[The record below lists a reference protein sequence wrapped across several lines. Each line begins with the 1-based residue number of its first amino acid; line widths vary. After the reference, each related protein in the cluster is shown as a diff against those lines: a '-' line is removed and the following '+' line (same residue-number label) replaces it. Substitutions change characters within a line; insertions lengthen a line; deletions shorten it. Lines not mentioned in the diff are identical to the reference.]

1 MEVVGKK
8 LKIQRPIDHLHPKVD
23 SAGASRVGETWRGK
37 KVNAVLL
44 PAFFRLSRAAR
55 RRRQNER
62 RGKVFLA
69 SSEAKTRDLE
79 DRARG

>member
-55 RRRQNER
+55 RRRETWR
-62 RGKVFLA
+62 TVRGVEHL
-69 SSEAKTRDLE
+69 
-79 DRARG
+79 